1 MVVPKSNMSLVSFLT
16 SDFQREGGDLI
27 PASLTISQRR
37 GHQVVVV
44 VHQPL
49 GLAQLALDQAQ

>member
-1 MVVPKSNMSLVSFLT
+1 MVVSKSNMSLVSFLT
-16 SDFQREGGDLI
+16 FNFQKKGGDLI

-37 GHQVVVV
+37 GRQVVV

-49 GLAQLALDQAQ
+49 GLAQLALDQAH

>member
-16 SDFQREGGDLI
+16 SDFQRKGGDLI

-37 GHQVVVV
+37 GRQVVV
-44 VHQPL
+44 VHQQL
-49 GLAQLALDQAQ
+49 GLAQLAPDQAQ